1 MVENAFSFNGVS
13 STEFNMIVSG
23 YGTYDAPQRDITMLA
38 VAGRSGDLTLDNGRF
53 ENVDVTYKAAFYK
66 GLNENYR
73 AFNAY
78 MANQKGYKRLE
89 DTFHKD
95 EFRLGVYKGGLNPKL
110 KGYDMASL
118 EIKFN
123 CKPQRFLV
131 SGEETQAFTQTG
143 VVFNPTE
150 FEAKPLIRLY
160 GSGSLSVN
168 GNTLVVTDVDA
179 SDYIDID
186 SELMD
191 AFKGTTNLNA
201 KISGVFPVLVS
212 GKNTITYSGDFEV
225 KPRWY
230 VL

>member
-13 STEFNMIVSG
+13 SADFHMLVSG
-23 YGTYDAPQRDITMLA
+23 YGTYDAPQRDITMLT

-53 ENVDVTYKAAFYK
+53 ENVDVTYKAAFYS
-66 GLNENYR
+66 GLNENYK

-89 DTFHKD
+89 DTFHND
-95 EFRLGVYKGGLNPKL
+95 EYRLGVYKGGLNPKL
-110 KGYDMASL
+110 KGYDMASV

-123 CKPQRFLV
+123 CKPQRYLKA
-131 SGEETQAFTQTG
+131 GDETLTFTQTG
-143 VVFNPTE
+143 TLYNPTA
-150 FEAKPLIRLY
+150 FEARPLIRLY
-160 GSGSLSVN
+160 GSGTLTVN
-168 GNTLVVTDVDA
+168 GVELTVTDIEA
-179 SDYIDID
+179 GDYIDID
-186 SELMD
+186 SEMMD

-201 KISGVFPVLVS
+201 KISGEFPVLKS
-212 GKNTITYSGDFEV
+212 GENTITYSGDFEI